1 MTKSDS
7 DFRYSN
13 NGPGTIVNKN
23 SKNYRSDANQKPSF
37 LQSVQPLHTNTLT
50 HQHTN
55 IPTHQQFSSLIT
67 NY

>member
-37 LQSVQPLHTNTLT
+37 LQSVQPLHTNTLNTLKTLTLKNTDTLT
-50 HQHTN
+50 H
-55 IPTHQQFSSLIT
+55 
-67 NY
+67 